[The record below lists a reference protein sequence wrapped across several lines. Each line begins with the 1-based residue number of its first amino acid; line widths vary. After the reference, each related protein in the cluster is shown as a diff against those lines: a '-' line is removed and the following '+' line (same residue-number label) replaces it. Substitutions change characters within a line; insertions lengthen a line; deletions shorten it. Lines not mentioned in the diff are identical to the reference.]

1 VQSLMVYYVAS
12 AVAHD
17 ELAALLDEALSEHLP
32 GAAATL
38 VPVNAVGATPAAD
51 AMVRFFTSKC

>member
-1 VQSLMVYYVAS
+1 MVYYVAS